1 MAFFWGATLALATL
15 AFAVA
20 TGFDRERAFYP
31 VITIVVATY
40 YDLFAVMGGSMPALG
55 AESVGTAVFA
65 MAAVVGLRWN
75 LWVAAAALTFHGVF
89 DFTHDLVI
97 ANPGVPGWW
106 PAFCGAYDVV
116 AGPCL
121 AWLILSGRLPAKPGA
136 AIPGRNG

>member
-1 MAFFWGATLALATL
+1 MAIIWGVTLALATL

-55 AESVGTAVFA
+55 AESIGTAVFA
-65 MAAVVGLRWN
+65 IAAVIGLRWN
-75 LWVAAAALTFHGVF
+75 LWIAAAALTMHGVF
-89 DFTHDLVI
+89 DFGHDLVI
-97 ANPGVPGWW
+97 TNPGVPGWW

-121 AWLILSGRLPAKPGA
+121 AWLILSGRLPAKPEA
-136 AIPGRNG
+136 AIRAGNG